1 MTQAEE
7 KEILS
12 RQINQLEKEILSRQ
26 INQLEMLISAAK
38 QRGDLNAVI
47 QLQIELTEAKDAF
60 NAIT

>member
-1 MTQAEE
+1 MTQAE
-7 KEILS
+7 
-12 RQINQLEKEILSRQ
+12 EKEILSRQ

-47 QLQIELTEAKDAF
+47 QLKIELTEAKDAF

>member
-12 RQINQLEKEILSRQ
+12 RQINQLE
-26 INQLEMLISAAK
+26 MLITAAK
-38 QRGDLNAVI
+38 LRGDKNTVI
-47 QLQIELTEAKDAF
+47 QLQQELTGAKDAF